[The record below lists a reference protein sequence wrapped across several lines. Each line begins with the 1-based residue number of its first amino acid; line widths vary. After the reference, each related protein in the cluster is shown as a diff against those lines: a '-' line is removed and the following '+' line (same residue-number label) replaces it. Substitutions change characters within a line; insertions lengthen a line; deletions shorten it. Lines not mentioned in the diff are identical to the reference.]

1 MNSFDSFVLR
11 GIFTSYAIKDMQANG
26 SLVSPS
32 LMNIERKEIDL
43 YSSLPERIRSG
54 SLEMS
59 KYYRHLYAL
68 ENTLRDFINDVFTEN
83 NGPDWFETV
92 GSTDMKK
99 KIQQRKD
106 AEIKNRWHIGRNP
119 HPIYYLDFGDLGLLI
134 TNNWDLYKF
143 SFPDQHWITN
153 RMNECERSRNVIAHT
168 NILDSQE
175 ADRLLMYL
183 RDIIKQIA

>member
-1 MNSFDSFVLR
+1 MKDFDSFVLR

-26 SLVSPS
+26 TLVSPT
-32 LMNIERKEIDL
+32 LTHIEKKEIDL
-43 YSSLPERIRSG
+43 YSSLPEKIRSG

-59 KYYRHLYAL
+59 KYYRYLFAL

-83 NGPDWFETV
+83 KGIDWFDTIA
-92 GSTDMKK
+92 SSDMKR

-106 AEIKNRWHIGRNP
+106 KEIKNRWHIGRNP
-119 HPIYYLDFGDLGLLI
+119 QSIYYLDFGDLGLLI
-134 TNNWDLYKF
+134 TNNWELFKF
-143 SFPDQHWITN
+143 SFPDQHWINN

-168 NILDSQE
+168 NIIDSQE
-175 ADRLLMYL
+175 AERLTMYL

>member
-1 MNSFDSFVLR
+1 MKDFDSFVLR

-26 SLVSPS
+26 TLVSPT
-32 LMNIERKEIDL
+32 LTHIEKKEIDL
-43 YSSLPERIRSG
+43 YSSLPEKIRSG

-59 KYYRHLYAL
+59 KYYRYLFAL

-83 NGPDWFETV
+83 KGIDWFDTIA
-92 GSTDMKK
+92 SSDMKR

-106 AEIKNRWHIGRNP
+106 TEIKNRWHIGRNP
-119 HPIYYLDFGDLGLLI
+119 QSIYYLDFGDLGLLI
-134 TNNWDLYKF
+134 TNNWELFKF
-143 SFPDQHWITN
+143 SFPDQHWINN

-168 NILDSQE
+168 NIIDSQE
-175 ADRLLMYL
+175 AERLTMYL